1 MGLLMRRRLK
11 KGVAK
16 EATPSFDFKEV
27 TEDIEEVT
35 EDVTEET
42 LNYDEVNVKELKA
55 KLDDQGIE
63 YSGKAKKKELFDLVV
78 NGDNHG
84 QFE

>member
-27 TEDIEEVT
+27 TED
-35 EDVTEET
+35 VTEET
-42 LNYDEVNVKELKA
+42 LNYDEVTVKELKA

-63 YSGKAKKKELFDLVV
+63 YSDKAKKKELFDLVV
-78 NGDNHG
+78 NGDNHD

>member
-27 TEDIEEVT
+27 TED
-35 EDVTEET
+35 VTEET
-42 LNYDEVNVKELKA
+42 FTYDEVTVKELKA

-63 YSGKAKKKELFDLVV
+63 YSDKAKKKELFDLVV
-78 NGDNHG
+78 NGDNHD

>member
-27 TEDIEEVT
+27 TED
-35 EDVTEET
+35 VTEET
-42 LNYDEVNVKELKA
+42 LTYDEVTVKELKA

-63 YSGKAKKKELFDLVV
+63 YSDKAKKKELFDLVV

>member
-11 KGVAK
+11 EGVAK

-27 TEDIEEVT
+27 TED
-35 EDVTEET
+35 VTEET
-42 LNYDEVNVKELKA
+42 LTYDEVTVKELKA
-55 KLDDQGIE
+55 KLDEQGIE
-63 YSGKAKKKELFDLVV
+63 YSDKAKKKELFDLVV

>member
-27 TEDIEEVT
+27 TED
-35 EDVTEET
+35 VTEET
-42 LNYDEVNVKELKA
+42 FTYDEVTVKELKA
-55 KLDDQGIE
+55 KLDEQGIE
-63 YSGKAKKKELFDLVV
+63 YSDKAKKKELFDLVV

-84 QFE
+84 QVE

>member
-27 TEDIEEVT
+27 TED
-35 EDVTEET
+35 VTEET
-42 LNYDEVNVKELKA
+42 LTYDEVTVKELKA
-55 KLDDQGIE
+55 KLDEQGIE
-63 YSGKAKKKELFDLVV
+63 YSDKAKKKELFDLVV

>member
-27 TEDIEEVT
+27 TEN
-35 EDVTEET
+35 VTEET
-42 LNYDEVNVKELKA
+42 LTYDEVTVKELKA

-63 YSGKAKKKELFDLVV
+63 YSDKAKKKELFDLVV

>member
-27 TEDIEEVT
+27 TED
-35 EDVTEET
+35 VTEET
-42 LNYDEVNVKELKA
+42 FTYDEVTVKELKA

-63 YSGKAKKKELFDLVV
+63 YSDKAKKKELFDLVV